1 MDRWCTVNHG
11 QSGLTERVRRADYT
25 LRDAEKEVMSFL
37 KNTCGLKKGEVPLA
51 GNSMHTDKCFLKKDM
66 PRIEEFLHYRMV
78 DVSTIKEMVRRW
90 MPRTFNAPVKKL
102 KHRALEDIKESIEE
116 L

>member
-11 QSGLTERVRRADYT
+11 QSGHGRTHGLTERVRRADIT
-25 LRDAEKEVMSFL
+25 LREAEKEVMSFL

-66 PRIEEFLHYRMV
+66 P
-78 DVSTIKEMVRRW
+78 
-90 MPRTFNAPVKKL
+90 
-102 KHRALEDIKESIEE
+102 
-116 L
+116 

>member
-1 MDRWCTVNHG
+1 M
-11 QSGLTERVRRADYT
+11 
-25 LRDAEKEVMSFL
+25 
-37 KNTCGLKKGEVPLA
+37 
-51 GNSMHTDKCFLKKDM
+51 KKDM

-90 MPRTFNAPVKKL
+90 LPRNFNAPVKKL